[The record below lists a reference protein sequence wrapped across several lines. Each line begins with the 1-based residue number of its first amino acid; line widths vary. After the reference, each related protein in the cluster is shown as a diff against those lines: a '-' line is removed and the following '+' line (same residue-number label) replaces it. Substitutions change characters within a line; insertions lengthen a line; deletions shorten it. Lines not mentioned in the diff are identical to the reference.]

1 LLRGTS
7 DHPVG
12 KIADRSVHREGLPQ
26 LLEASSRQPIVPI
39 LHSKCWKHRRLTWK
53 CSLHSHSEV
62 ANSTMAN
69 LATWMRPK
77 DEKWFRPFF
86 AKHPEIH
93 VFDARTRHVLMDQ
106 MDGLLLTGGSDIT
119 PEFLRQENI
128 DPNLIDK
135 DDIDPKRDRWEVD
148 AISNAIKRGLPILAI
163 CRGIQVLNV
172 ALGGTLKL
180 DIPGHRLPEQKEQD
194 IQPLRHDRNANHRFE
209 NVNSSHHQAIDRL
222 ADGFE
227 VEAWCADDDIIEQ
240 VRLRNYPFA
249 LAVQYHPERGK
260 IYDALFENFFHRVKS
275 FRAASKNSYYSPR

>member
-1 LLRGTS
+1 
-7 DHPVG
+7 
-12 KIADRSVHREGLPQ
+12 
-26 LLEASSRQPIVPI
+26 
-39 LHSKCWKHRRLTWK
+39 
-53 CSLHSHSEV
+53 
-62 ANSTMAN
+62 MAN

-93 VFDARTRHVLMDQ
+93 VFDTRDADVPMDQ

-119 PEFLRQENI
+119 PEFLRQENV
-128 DPNLIDK
+128 DPALIDK
-135 DDIDPKRDRWEVD
+135 DDLDPVRDRWEFD
-148 AISNAIKRGLPILAI
+148 AISKALERGLPTFAI

-180 DIPGHRLPEQKEQD
+180 DIPSHRLPEQKDQD
-194 IQPLRHDRNANHRFE
+194 IQRLRYDGKAKHRFE

-222 ADGFE
+222 AEGFE

-249 LAVQYHPERGK
+249 LAVQYHPERGQ
-260 IYDALFENFFHRVKS
+260 IYDALFEDFFERLKL
-275 FRAASKNSYYSPR
+275 FKG

>member
-1 LLRGTS
+1 M
-7 DHPVG
+7 P
-12 KIADRSVHREGLPQ
+12 
-26 LLEASSRQPIVPI
+26 
-39 LHSKCWKHRRLTWK
+39 
-53 CSLHSHSEV
+53 
-62 ANSTMAN
+62 N
-69 LATWMRPK
+69 LATWVRPK

-93 VFDARTRHVLMDQ
+93 VFNARKRDVPMEQ

-119 PEFLRQENI
+119 PEFLRQENV
-128 DPNLIDK
+128 DANLIDK
-135 DDIDPKRDRWEVD
+135 DDIDPKRDLWEFD
-148 AISNAIKRGLPILAI
+148 AISKALTRGLPILAI

-194 IQPLRHDRNANHRFE
+194 IQPLRHDGNAKHRFE
-209 NVNSSHHQAIDRL
+209 NVNSSHHQAIDRI

-227 VEAWCADDDIIEQ
+227 VEAWCANDDIIEQ

-260 IYDALFENFFHRVKS
+260 IYDALFEDFLARLESAKS
-275 FRAASKNSYYSPR
+275 